1 MTPLFRRTPAAAAEV
16 ALHGPSRAAV
26 SLHPAP
32 GRWPAHEAAD
42 RLGLGVGLA
51 ALAAGTSPEARWP
64 AFRDALAALAG
75 RLAAAPPG
83 PLPDDL
89 VDLRPLGA
97 PGGLTVV
104 PWEGP
109 GRARVEVQLLDSLGG
124 TVPRFADRPAASGP
138 FAEVASLALLI
149 ALSADR
155 EEDRLPL
162 ALGAEGV
169 IAWFR
174 ESDRRAA
181 PRNAL
186 AFALAHADGRLRRAG
201 RPGLPA

>member
-1 MTPLFRRTPAAAAEV
+1 VTPLFRRTPAATAEV

-26 SLHPAP
+26 RLHPAP

-42 RLGLGVGLA
+42 RLNLGVGLV
-51 ALAAGTSPEARWP
+51 ALAAGSSPEARWP
-64 AFRDALAALAG
+64 AFRDALAVLAARLAG
-75 RLAAAPPG
+75 APAG

-89 VDLRPLGA
+89 VDLRPLGG
-97 PGGLTVV
+97 PGGLDVV

-109 GRARVEVQLLDSLGG
+109 GRARVEVQLLGSAAGP
-124 TVPRFADRPAASGP
+124 VPRFADRPKQSGP
-138 FAEVASLALLI
+138 FAEVAAMALLI
-149 ALSADR
+149 ALSVDR

-162 ALGAEGV
+162 ALGTEGV
-169 IAWFR
+169 LAWFR

-186 AFALAHADGRLRRAG
+186 AFALAHADGRLRQAG